1 MGQLAIQ
8 LPPAILARLTVITL
22 ARAAACR
29 LRHRQ
34 RGHAISRIRF
44 TSKGKPPQ
52 GPSSVRGIWLME
64 WRRPGGS
71 GLEPVSDAGFGH
83 EVTGVPGFLF
93 ELAA

>member
-52 GPSSVRGIWLME
+52 GPSSVRNLVDGVAEAGRVRAGTGI
-64 WRRPGGS
+64 RCRFRS
-71 GLEPVSDAGFGH
+71 
-83 EVTGVPGFLF
+83 
-93 ELAA
+93 